1 MLYTVSRS
9 PYQCDF
15 NAIFNL
21 LTGGD
26 DILFIQDGVLAG
38 IEANRYLPTLI
49 NSGITLYALKED
61 IEARGLLGQ
70 VSDKVQ
76 VIDYTDFV
84 NLTVKHH
91 QQFAW

>member
-1 MLYTVSRS
+1 MLYTVGRS

-15 NAIFNL
+15 NAIFKL
-21 LTGGD
+21 LACGD

-38 IEANRYLPTLI
+38 IEGNCYLPTLI
-49 NSGITLYALKED
+49 SCGAALYALKED
-61 IEARGLLGQ
+61 VEARGLNGQ
-70 VSDKVQ
+70 VSDKVK

>member
-1 MLYTVSRS
+1 MLYTVGRS

-15 NAIFNL
+15 KVIFNL
-21 LTGGD
+21 LASGD
-26 DILFIQDGVLAG
+26 DILFMQDGVLASIDG
-38 IEANRYLPTLI
+38 NYCLPALI
-49 NSGITLYALKED
+49 DHGVTLYVLKED
-61 IEARGLLGQ
+61 IEARGLAGRI
-70 VSDKVQ
+70 SDKVQ

>member
-1 MLYTVSRS
+1 MLYTIGRS

-21 LTGGD
+21 LAGGD
-26 DILFIQDGVLAG
+26 DVLFIQDGVLAG
-38 IEANRYLPTLI
+38 IEGNRYLPTLI
-49 NSGITLYALKED
+49 SRGVTLYALKED
-61 IEARGLLGQ
+61 IEARGLVGQ

-76 VIDYTDFV
+76 VINYTDFV

>member
-1 MLYTVSRS
+1 MLYTVGRS

-15 NAIFNL
+15 NAIFKL
-21 LTGGD
+21 LARGD

-38 IEANRYLPTLI
+38 IEGNCYLPTLI
-49 NSGITLYALKED
+49 SCGVTLYVLKED
-61 IEARGLLGQ
+61 IEARGLNEQ
-70 VSDKVQ
+70 ISDKVQ

>member
-1 MLYTVSRS
+1 MLYTVGRS

-15 NAIFNL
+15 NVISKL
-21 LTGGD
+21 LASGD

-38 IEANRYLPTLI
+38 IEGNCYLPALI
-49 NSGITLYALKED
+49 SRGATLYALKED
-61 IEARGLLGQ
+61 IEARGLGDQ

>member
-1 MLYTVSRS
+1 MLYTVGRS

-15 NAIFNL
+15 NAIFKL
-21 LTGGD
+21 LARGD

-38 IEANRYLPTLI
+38 IESNCYLPTLI
-49 NSGITLYALKED
+49 SCGVTLYALKED
-61 IEARGLLGQ
+61 IEARGLNEQ
-70 VSDKVQ
+70 ISDKVQ

>member
-1 MLYTVSRS
+1 MLYTVGRS

-15 NAIFNL
+15 NVIFNL
-21 LTGGD
+21 LASGD

-38 IEANRYLPTLI
+38 IDGSCYLPALM
-49 NSGITLYALKED
+49 NHGVTLYVLKED
-61 IEARGLLGQ
+61 IEARGLVGQ
-70 VSDKVQ
+70 ISDKVQ

>member
-15 NAIFNL
+15 NTIFNL
-21 LTGGD
+21 LTGDD

-38 IEANRYLPTLI
+38 IEGNHYLPTLI
-49 NSGITLYALKED
+49 SSGITLYALKED
-61 IEARGLLGQ
+61 IEARGLFGQ